1 MQTMATNTRH
11 DPELVPQTALWFA
24 LLAGPIAWSLR
35 LLIGYPLVSVACEQ
49 GTSYL
54 LHLVSATFLLLTLA
68 GGAVGWWSYRRIRRG
83 DRGAGQETDDW
94 TLERTRF
101 LVLLSLL
108 GSGLFAL
115 VIVAEWIP
123 VFFTD
128 PCIVS

>member
-1 MQTMATNTRH
+1 MATNTRH
-11 DPELVPQTALWFA
+11 DPELVPQTALWFG

-49 GTSYL
+49 GATYL
-54 LHLVSATFLLLTLA
+54 LHLVSAIFLLVTLA
-68 GGAVGWWSYRRIRRG
+68 GGAVAWWSYRRIRRG
-83 DRGAGQETDDW
+83 DRREEHDTDDW

-101 LVLLSLL
+101 MVLLSLL
-108 GSGLFAL
+108 MSGLFAL
-115 VIVAEWIP
+115 VILAEWTP